1 MANDDIITRLKRCG
15 SVKGVFDKIRA
26 KWMQR
31 GMLKRFGSRSFPSDK
46 EREAQEGTHFPCEP
60 KFSILT
66 PLYNTPEEFLYE
78 MIMSVMGQT
87 YGNFELCLADGS
99 DSSHAYV
106 GRICKTLAEKDG
118 RIIYKKLEK
127 NEGISGNT
135 NECLKLASGDYIGL
149 LDHDDVLHPCALF
162 EYAKAINEREA
173 DFLYCDEVTFNK
185 GDIDHMLVAHFKPD
199 FAIDNLRSN
208 NYICHFTCFKRTLLD
223 GMELFRREYDGSQ
236 DHDMV
241 LRLTAKADHIVHV
254 PKILYYWRSHPG
266 SVAEDLSVKSYAV
279 DSAIR
284 AIEDHLRGSG
294 LEFDEV
300 SSVKGVL
307 THYHI
312 KYKIKGDP
320 KVSLIIPNMNHLE
333 DLKRCIDSVLDKTS
347 YGNFEII
354 VAENNSD
361 STDIFN
367 YYDEIN
373 RDSRIHVVYYK
384 GEFNYSAVN
393 NFAANEAKGDFLLLL
408 NNDCEVISPD
418 WIQEMLMFAQ
428 REDVG
433 AVGAKLYYP
442 DGTIQHAGVILGLGP
457 DRVAGHIFYQMP
469 GDAWGYMGRMTYAQN
484 LSAVTGA
491 ALMVSK
497 EHFNEVGGL
506 DETFKVGLNDV
517 DFCLKLRDKGYVNVW
532 TPFARLTHYES
543 RSRGLDTSPE
553 KAARFAKEVAAFKD
567 KWGAVLASGDP
578 YYNPNLSLDYQDC
591 RIKE

>member
-1 MANDDIITRLKRCG
+1 MANDDILTRIKRCG
-15 SVKGVFDKIRA
+15 SFKNALKKIKVKWD
-26 KWMQR
+26 QR
-31 GMLKRFGSRSFPSDK
+31 GRLKAYGTRSFPTDK
-46 EREAQEGTHFPCEP
+46 EREAQEGTHFPYSP
-60 KFSILT
+60 RFSVIT

-106 GRICKTLAEKDG
+106 GRICRTLAEKDG
-118 RIIYKKLEK
+118 RIKYKKLEK

-135 NECLKLASGDYIGL
+135 NECLKMAEGDYIGL
-149 LDHDDVLHPCALF
+149 LDHDDILHPCALF
-162 EYAKAINEREA
+162 EYVGAINEKGA
-173 DFLYCDEVTFNK
+173 DFLYCDEVTFNR

-208 NYICHFTCFKRTLLD
+208 NYICHFTCFKRSLLS

-241 LRLTAKADHIVHV
+241 LRLTAKANCIVHV

-266 SVAEDLSVKSYAV
+266 SVALDLSTKQYAV
-279 DSAIR
+279 DAAYR
-284 AIEDHLRGSG
+284 AISDHLRESG

-300 SSVKGVL
+300 TSVKEVL
-307 THYHI
+307 THYRI
-312 KYKIKGDP
+312 KYKIKGEP
-320 KVSLIIPNMNHLE
+320 LVSLLIPNKDHLE
-333 DLKRCIDSVLDKTS
+333 DLKRAIDSVLGLST

-354 VAENNSD
+354 VAENNSE
-361 STDIFN
+361 SPEIFE
-367 YYDEIN
+367 YYDEL
-373 RDSRIHVVYYK
+373 RDDPRIRVVRFQ

-393 NFAANEAKGDFLLLL
+393 NFAANEARGEYFILL
-408 NNDCEVISPD
+408 NNDCEVITPD

-428 REDVG
+428 RPDVG

-442 DGTIQHAGVILGLGP
+442 DGNIQHAGVVLGLGP

-469 GDAWGYMGRMTYAQN
+469 GDAWGYMGRMTYAQDM
-484 LSAVTGA
+484 SAVTGA
-491 ALMVSK
+491 ALMVSR
-497 EHFNEVGGL
+497 EHFKEVGGL
-506 DETFKVGLNDV
+506 DENFKVALNDV

-532 TPFARLTHYES
+532 TPFAKLTHYES
-543 RSRGLDTSPE
+543 RSRGFDTDPE
-553 KAARFAKEVAAFKD
+553 KAGRFAREVAAFKE
-567 KWGAVLASGDP
+567 KWGSLIAAGDP